1 MSSHKSCACCGLP
14 AKLRKARCS
23 RCKSVS
29 YCSTRCQQTHWKV
42 HSKNCV
48 APAATGSS
56 KKTTAKTTAK
66 TTTTNAP
73 DGPPNYTE
81 FGGCKTEFLE
91 ITTDKFIN
99 DCLRKDLFPP
109 EGTEKVWGIQMG
121 SSSGTNVF
129 AAWKALFFQAV
140 GESGDEQVSKA
151 GVARFR
157 HEVVLAFAHGTL
169 PQFFEEK
176 VRTFEENTNY
186 YVDALVKAGF
196 ADIPWNTGIHLG
208 FHEYAVGH
216 FDPTK

>member
-1 MSSHKSCACCGLP
+1 M
-14 AKLRKARCS
+14 
-23 RCKSVS
+23 
-29 YCSTRCQQTHWKV
+29 T
-42 HSKNCV
+42 
-48 APAATGSS
+48 AAT
-56 KKTTAKTTAK
+56 
-66 TTTTNAP
+66 
-73 DGPPNYTE
+73 
-81 FGGCKTEFLE
+81 E

-99 DCLRKDLFPP
+99 DCLLKDLFPL
-109 EGTEKVWGIQMG
+109 EGADKVWGIQMG

-129 AAWKALFFQAV
+129 AAWQALLKQAV